1 LIPLTDSYL
10 GCYSKQ
16 GRGSE
21 HPFFLRPTTE
31 RVLLMRRIMLMVTV
45 ALIAT
50 AMMVATAM
58 PVLAAKP
65 VHTKEQCLSV
75 QKALNEGTR
84 LTGQQIQLIRQF
96 DSLGECVAASQK

>member
-1 LIPLTDSYL
+1 
-10 GCYSKQ
+10 
-16 GRGSE
+16 
-21 HPFFLRPTTE
+21 
-31 RVLLMRRIMLMVTV
+31 
-45 ALIAT
+45 
-50 AMMVATAM
+50 MVAMAM
-58 PVLAAKP
+58 PALAAKP